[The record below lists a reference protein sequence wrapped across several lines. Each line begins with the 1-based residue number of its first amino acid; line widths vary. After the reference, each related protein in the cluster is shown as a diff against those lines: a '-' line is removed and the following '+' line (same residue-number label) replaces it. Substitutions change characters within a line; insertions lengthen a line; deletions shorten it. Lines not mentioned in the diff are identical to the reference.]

1 MIQIPQK
8 YKSILVILFIGFL
21 WISFN
26 QSGLIKWHYL
36 NTEKKLLI
44 NEINKLKEKRLNV
57 TNHIQK
63 LQNNLDYIEFLAYSK
78 FKMVK
83 PGEKIFRVKDF
94 KTVNE

>member
-26 QSGLIKWHYL
+26 QSGLIKWYYL

>member
-26 QSGLIKWHYL
+26 QSGLIKWYYL

-44 NEINKLKEKRLNV
+44 NEINKLKEKRLNA